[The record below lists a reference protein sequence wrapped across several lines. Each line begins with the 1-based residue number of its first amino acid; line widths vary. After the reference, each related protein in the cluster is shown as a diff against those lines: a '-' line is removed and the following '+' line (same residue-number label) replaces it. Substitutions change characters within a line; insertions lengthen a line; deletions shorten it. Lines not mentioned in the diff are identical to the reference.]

1 MYYVFLGITLLI
13 TLGAQSYLDTTF
25 KKCDK
30 MKNKKGIIGKDV
42 ARTILDSNDLKHI
55 SLEET
60 PGYLSDHY
68 DSKNQ
73 VIRLSSSIY
82 KEDSVAALSVAA
94 HECGH
99 AIQDKNG
106 YFFLRLRHS
115 ITPIVNFV
123 SFAGYIAVMIG
134 LFAAITNL
142 IWIGIICEMVI
153 LSFQL
158 ITLPVEFNASR
169 RGLKQIQDLD
179 LVSTEDLPYC
189 RRMLKA
195 AALTY
200 VAATATAAMEVLR
213 LVLMVRR
220 RD

>member
-1 MYYVFLGITLLI
+1 MYYIFIGITVLI
-13 TLGAQSYLDTTF
+13 TLGAQSFLDTTY
-25 KKCDK
+25 KKCNQ

-42 ARTILDSNDLKHI
+42 ARTILDSNGLNHI

-60 PGYLSDHY
+60 TGYLSDHY
-68 DSKNQ
+68 DSKNK

-82 KEDSVAALSVAA
+82 KESSVAAISVAA

-106 YFFLRLRHS
+106 YFFLRLRHT
-115 ITPIVNFV
+115 ITPLVNLA
-123 SFAGYIAVMIG
+123 SYAGYIAIMIG
-134 LFAAITNL
+134 LFSALTKL

-153 LSFQL
+153 LGFQI
-158 ITLPVEFNASR
+158 ITLPVEFNASQ
-169 RGLKQIQDLD
+169 RGLKQLQDLD
-179 LVSTEDLPYC
+179 LVSNEDLPYC

-213 LVLMVRR
+213 LLMMVKR